1 MTITAEEE
9 LPQEV
14 TGTGRYRAQCLQ
26 HDPPWYGVWQDTYGA
41 ADREV
46 RQHNNLTKH
55 HGIVVGSYD
64 RARVLA
70 SRNVV
75 QMSQIYAASRS
86 SLQQASI
93 SELRRSKAARKG
105 EAMGGASGMI

>member
-1 MTITAEEE
+1 MTITEEEE

-64 RARVLA
+64 RASV
-70 SRNVV
+70 
-75 QMSQIYAASRS
+75 
-86 SLQQASI
+86 
-93 SELRRSKAARKG
+93 
-105 EAMGGASGMI
+105 